1 MPFLDSGHYPWLKLY
16 KRFPKD
22 ASVDYLDVKY
32 INFCSHHVSV
42 ALTLSNRGVITMY
55 PYHSV
60 LGSFFL
66 GVMPLLWSGTFKS
79 ELSQIQKLGRGKQHI
94 TDASALSFLII
105 QP

>member
-16 KRFPKD
+16 ERFPKD

-42 ALTLSNRGVITMY
+42 ALPISNRVVITMY

-66 GVMPLLWSGTFKS
+66 GFMPLLWSGTFRF
-79 ELSQIQKLGRGKQHI
+79 ELSQIPKLGRGKQPI